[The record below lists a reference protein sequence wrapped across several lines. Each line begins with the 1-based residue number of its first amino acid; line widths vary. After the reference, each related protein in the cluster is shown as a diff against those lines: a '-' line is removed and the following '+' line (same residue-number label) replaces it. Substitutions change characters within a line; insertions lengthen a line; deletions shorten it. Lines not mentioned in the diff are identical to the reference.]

1 MLQDKV
7 KESYDKIVMS
17 QTCEQQIRSAM
28 LTKSDSRRTLRSRPR
43 YMPRPAMACA
53 LVIGLLMSVGG
64 VVYAYSGNSII
75 SYFFSFAQNA
85 VFTREVDENGIESA
99 STSFNTSEA
108 VAPAEYADGS
118 LVFTANGEQID
129 ITTQV
134 SETKAFT
141 YTYVDTEKVT
151 HYLIVGGQP
160 QEFGYAEFIK
170 DEGNNWIGG
179 YFQGGVVGGDISPV
193 WLEEAKDM
201 LNIPW

>member
-7 KESYDKIVMS
+7 KESYDKVMMS
-17 QTCEQQIRSAM
+17 QTCEQQIRKAM
-28 LTKSDSRRTLRSRPR
+28 LAKSNSRRTVRSWYR
-43 YMPRPAMACA
+43 YIKKPATACA
-53 LVIGLLMSVGG
+53 LAIGLLISVDGA
-64 VVYAYSGNSII
+64 VYAYSGNGII
-75 SYFFSFAQNA
+75 SYFLSFAQNA
-85 VFTREVDENGIESA
+85 VFTKEVDENGTESA
-99 STSFNTSEA
+99 STSFNTSGA

-118 LVFTANGEQID
+118 LVFTANGERID

-160 QEFGYAEFIK
+160 QEFGYAEFIR
-170 DEGNNWIGG
+170 DEKNNWISG
-179 YFQGGVVGGDISPV
+179 YFQGGAVGGDISPV
-193 WLEEAKDM
+193 WLEDAKDM